1 MTDSPWLW
9 IGFNVFVLAMLALD
23 LGVFHRKAHIV
34 SFRESI
40 TWTCVWVALALVFNA
55 GVWHFM
61 GPQKGLEFFTGYVIE
76 KSLSVDNVFVFALLF
91 SYFAVPPLYQHKVL
105 FWGVLG
111 ARRVRWSLPA
121 AIISTGLLALV
132 FAWRAGVGWLAVMDG
147 HSEKW
152 FAATLISLM
161 LAASVAL
168 LPVLLRARRPGP
180 SATAN
185 PEDKR

>member
-1 MTDSPWLW
+1 M
-9 IGFNVFVLAMLALD
+9 GLAGYLSNPE
-23 LGVFHRKAHIV
+23 KA
-34 SFRESI
+34 R
-40 TWTCVWVALALVFNA
+40 T
-55 GVWHFM
+55 
-61 GPQKGLEFFTGYVIE
+61 
-76 KSLSVDNVFVFALLF
+76 ALLSGGTF
-91 SYFAVPPLYQHKVL
+91 GALSI

-168 LPVLLRARRPGP
+168 LPVLLRARRPEP